1 MSFSQPSGAVIL
13 LVLFLQISF
22 HSALHLWL
30 SFPRLFLP
38 FWFYISGYTCLLN
51 DWKKLLHLF
60 FQNKSNKLTVI
71 LKLRPEQRQRSHFE
85 IFIFF
90 SLIFFFFF
98 LHRAWLELV
107 LFFLT
112 LNIYMEI
119 YIKMFSKYFLL
130 LAGLFLLD
138 HGHSS
143 HLIPLKTKMCCP
155 FYHPDPTI
163 NLT

>member
-1 MSFSQPSGAVIL
+1 MIE
-13 LVLFLQISF
+13 
-22 HSALHLWL
+22 
-30 SFPRLFLP
+30 RN
-38 FWFYISGYTCLLN
+38 FYIFSSNIKVTSDCDSEAEARAEDRGLTLN
-51 DWKKLLHLF
+51 FH
-60 FQNKSNKLTVI
+60 
-71 LKLRPEQRQRSHFE
+71 
-85 IFIFF
+85 
-90 SLIFFFFF
+90 FFFFNFFFLF

-155 FYHPDPTI
+155 FYHPEPDD
-163 NLT
+163 

>member
-1 MSFSQPSGAVIL
+1 MS
-13 LVLFLQISF
+13 
-22 HSALHLWL
+22 
-30 SFPRLFLP
+30 
-38 FWFYISGYTCLLN
+38 
-51 DWKKLLHLF
+51 
-60 FQNKSNKLTVI
+60 
-71 LKLRPEQRQRSHFE
+71 LKLRPEQQTEVSLS
-85 IFIFF
+85 IFPPFF
-90 SLIFFFFF
+90 LLTFFLF

-143 HLIPLKTKMCCP
+143 HLIPLKTKCVALSTAQSQM
-155 FYHPDPTI
+155 I

>member
-1 MSFSQPSGAVIL
+1 MIE
-13 LVLFLQISF
+13 
-22 HSALHLWL
+22 
-30 SFPRLFLP
+30 RN
-38 FWFYISGYTCLLN
+38 FYIFSSKIKVTSDCDSEAEARAEDRGLTLN
-51 DWKKLLHLF
+51 FLF
-60 FQNKSNKLTVI
+60 FFN
-71 LKLRPEQRQRSHFE
+71 
-85 IFIFF
+85 
-90 SLIFFFFF
+90 FFFLF

-143 HLIPLKTKMCCP
+143 HLIPLKTNMCCP
-155 FYHPDPTI
+155 FYHPEPDD
-163 NLT
+163 

>member
-1 MSFSQPSGAVIL
+1 MIE
-13 LVLFLQISF
+13 
-22 HSALHLWL
+22 
-30 SFPRLFLP
+30 RN
-38 FWFYISGYTCLLN
+38 FYI
-51 DWKKLLHLF
+51 

-71 LKLRPEQRQRSHFE
+71 LKLRTADRGLTLKPPAL
-85 IFIFF
+85 FF
-90 SLIFFFFF
+90 LFLF

-112 LNIYMEI
+112 LNIYMKI

-143 HLIPLKTKMCCP
+143 HLIPLKIKMYCP
-155 FYHPDPTI
+155 PHH
-163 NLT
+163 L